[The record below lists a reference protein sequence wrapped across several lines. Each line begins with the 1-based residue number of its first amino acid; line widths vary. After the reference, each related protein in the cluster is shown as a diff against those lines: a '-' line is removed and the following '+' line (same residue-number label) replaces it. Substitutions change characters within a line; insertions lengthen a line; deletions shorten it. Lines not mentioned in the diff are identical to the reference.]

1 MKSNTTLIWDLDG
14 TLLDSYG
21 VILGSLEQVCRDN
34 KFPFD
39 KETVAKDVIVHSVNH
54 YIDYL
59 SCISGM
65 PFDEI
70 KNRCSELSRKRNME
84 IEAMPHAIETLK
96 KLKAKGIDNYIFTHR
111 GTSTEGILKN
121 VKLYDYFIEIVTSL
135 NNFPR
140 KPDPTGLNYLINK
153 YHLDPNNTYYVGDR
167 AIDIECASNAG
178 LKSILYKPDT
188 NVTVPSGKE
197 TFIVKDLL
205 DIPNLF

>member
-1 MKSNTTLIWDLDG
+1 MINLIWDLDG

-21 VILGSLEQVCRDN
+21 VILGSLEQVCKDN
-34 KFPFD
+34 QFPFD
-39 KETVAKDVIVHSVNH
+39 RETVAKDVIVHSVNH

-70 KNRCSELSRKRNME
+70 KNKCSELSKKKNME
-84 IEAMPHAIETLK
+84 IKAMTHAIETLK
-96 KLKAKGIDNYIFTHR
+96 KLQAKGINNYIFTHR
-111 GTSTEGILKN
+111 GVSTEGVLKN
-121 VKLYDYFIEIVTSL
+121 VKLYDFFIEIVTSL

-140 KPDPTGLNYLINK
+140 KPDPSGLNYLVDK
-153 YHLDPNNTYYVGDR
+153 YHLDPNETYYVGDR
-167 AIDIECASNAG
+167 SIDIECASNAG

-205 DIPNLF
+205 AIPELF

>member
-1 MKSNTTLIWDLDG
+1 MINLIWDLDG

-21 VILGSLEQVCRDN
+21 VILGSLEQVCKDN
-34 KFPFD
+34 NFPFD
-39 KETVAKDVIVHSVNH
+39 RETVAKDVIVHSVNH

-70 KNRCSELSRKRNME
+70 KNRCSELSHKRNME
-84 IEAMPHAIETLK
+84 IKAMPNALK
-96 KLKAKGIDNYIFTHR
+96 ALEALEAKGIDNYIFTHR
-111 GTSTEGILKN
+111 GSSTEGVLKN
-121 VKLYDYFIEIVTSL
+121 IKLYDYFIEIVTSL